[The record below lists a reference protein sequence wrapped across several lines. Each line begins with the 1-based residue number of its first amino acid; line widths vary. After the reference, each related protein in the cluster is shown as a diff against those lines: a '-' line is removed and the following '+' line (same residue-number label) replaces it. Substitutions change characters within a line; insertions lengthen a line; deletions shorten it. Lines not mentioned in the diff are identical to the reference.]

1 MIATIAATTLNTTI
15 IYFEGVYTPSE
26 SESVSHSVVS
36 DSLPSYG
43 LYAQK
48 HTAYIINL

>member
-15 IYFEGVYTPSE
+15 IYFEGAYMPSE
-26 SESVSHSVVS
+26 SESISRSVVT

-43 LYAQK
+43 LYAQMY
-48 HTAYIINL
+48 TAYIINL